1 MKKTSFL
8 NIVIIILM
16 IIVAVSSVL
25 FIGNSR
31 EWFSKAKKEDEFS
44 VTAPLV
50 EGSVSVI
57 RRGAGYTLKE
67 GIGLAAG
74 DEVISSAGASA
85 ETLYSRR
92 FSKG

>member
-31 EWFSKAKKEDEFS
+31 EWFSKAKKRMSF
-44 VTAPLV
+44 P
-50 EGSVSVI
+50 
-57 RRGAGYTLKE
+57 
-67 GIGLAAG
+67 
-74 DEVISSAGASA
+74 
-85 ETLYSRR
+85 
-92 FSKG
+92 